1 MSVPDIKKS
10 SVQGGLFLK
19 GEKKEIWMHLCEQ
32 AAIEQDADKLME
44 LIKQINQLLEEKE
57 LRLKRNLND
66 PNRNHDKESA
76 K

>member
-1 MSVPDIKKS
+1 M
-10 SVQGGLFLK
+10 K

-32 AAIEQDADKLME
+32 AAIEHDADKLME

>member
-1 MSVPDIKKS
+1 M
-10 SVQGGLFLK
+10 K